1 MKLSRDKILKQI
13 RKKTTRPMKISEFAR
28 ALTISEAQRREFRN
42 QIKLMSEA
50 GILVRLRGGRYG
62 LPDEMNLITGIL
74 NGHPNGYGFLIP
86 DKDKQVGDIYIS
98 SKKMSGA
105 MHKDKVVARIE
116 SSSGLERREGRIIRI
131 LERST
136 TSLVGL
142 FEPLDRD
149 GWVVP
154 LDDKYFQEIFVS
166 GKNKLGAKSGQVVVV
181 DIISY
186 PETHHPPTGKVVEV
200 LGYSNDPKVELNS
213 IFRKLGTHT
222 NFSTDVLEQ
231 VKKSKVR
238 LSEKDLKNR
247 RDLTDW
253 IIFTIDGETAKDFDD
268 AISLKL
274 TDVGFKLGVHIA
286 DVSHYV
292 RKGSTLDKAA
302 LERGTSIYFPNGVIP
317 MLPFELSN
325 DICSLKPKVKRLA
338 LTVLIDFDREGKV
351 TKAEFF
357 NSIIKSYTRFTYTEV
372 ANLVEK
378 GDKKKLSDDVI
389 DILKNMYKLSK
400 VLRKQR
406 FKSGSVDFQ
415 VPAPEIH
422 INSKG
427 KVEKITKA
435 QHNKAHEI
443 IEEFMLAANQAVA
456 RHLSERKI
464 PFIHRIHESPDENKI
479 ATFQE
484 FIAGF
489 GLRLRA
495 THDIHSTD
503 LQSLLKKVR
512 GRPEERMINTLLL
525 RTMKK
530 AKYSQKDP
538 GHFCL
543 GFEHYTHFTSP
554 IRRYPDLI
562 THRLLKASL
571 DQNFSV
577 QEKKCLIKE
586 MTEIAEQSTL
596 KEAKAM
602 EVEREIND
610 LRRAQHMSGK
620 IGKSFNGVIMNV
632 TPFGF
637 FVELTEIFVEGLV
650 HVSNLTDDYYL
661 YIEKEHK
668 WLGQRRRKMYK
679 IGDCVKVRVAQVNIS
694 LRRID
699 FTLLQLL

>member
-1 MKLSRDKILKQI
+1 MKISKDTILKQI
-13 RKKTTRPMKISEFAR
+13 RKKTSRPMKISEFAR
-28 ALTISEAQRREFRN
+28 ALSISDIQRREFRN

-62 LPDEMNLITGIL
+62 LPDEMNLTTGIL
-74 NGHPNGYGFLIP
+74 HGHPNGYGFLVP
-86 DKDKQVGDIYIS
+86 DKDKQENNIYIG
-98 SKKMSGA
+98 SKNTSGA

-116 SSSGLERREGRIIRI
+116 SYSESGRPEGRIIRI

-142 FEPLDRD
+142 FEPLDKD
-149 GWVVP
+149 GWVIP
-154 LDDKYFQEIFVS
+154 LDNKYSHDIFVS
-166 GKNKLGAKSGQVVVV
+166 GKNKLGAKSRQIVVVE
-181 DIISY
+181 IIFY
-186 PETHHPPTGKVVEV
+186 PEKHQPPVGKIVEV
-200 LGYSNDPKVELNS
+200 LGYSNNPKVELNS
-213 IFRKLGTHT
+213 IFRKLGTRT
-222 NFSTDVLEQ
+222 NFSPDVLEQ
-231 VKKSKVR
+231 AKKVTVR

-274 TDVGFKLGVHIA
+274 TGDGFKLGVHIA

-292 RKGSTLDKAA
+292 RKGSALDKEA

-325 DICSLKPKVKRLA
+325 DICSLKPNVKRLA
-338 LTVLIDFDREGKV
+338 LTALIDFNREGKV
-351 TKAEFF
+351 TKSEFF
-357 NSIIKSYTRFTYTEV
+357 NSIIKSSARFTYTEV
-372 ANLVEK
+372 AHLLKK
-378 GDKKKLSDDVI
+378 GGTKIIHNDVMGV
-389 DILKNMYKLSK
+389 LKNMYRLSK
-400 VLRKQR
+400 ILRKQR

-415 VPAPEIH
+415 VPEPEIH

-427 KVEKITKA
+427 RVERIIKA
-435 QHNKAHEI
+435 QHNKAHEL

-456 RHLSERKI
+456 RHLSEQKV
-464 PFIHRIHESPDENKI
+464 PFIHRIHESPNENKI
-479 ATFQE
+479 AAFQE
-484 FIAGF
+484 FISGF
-489 GLRLRA
+489 GLRLHS
-495 THDIHSTD
+495 THDINSTE
-503 LQSLLKKVR
+503 LQKLLKKVR
-512 GRPEERMINTLLL
+512 GRPEERVINTLLL

-562 THRLLKASL
+562 AHRLLKASL
-571 DQNFSV
+571 DQKFSTHD
-577 QEKKCLIKE
+577 KKRLIKE
-586 MTEIAEQSTL
+586 IAEISEQSTL
-596 KEAKAM
+596 KEGKAT

-610 LRRAQHMSGK
+610 LRRVQYMSDK
-620 IGKSFNGVIMNV
+620 IGKSYTGIIVNV

-637 FVELTEIFVEGLV
+637 FVELTEAFVEGLV

-661 YIEKEHK
+661 YIEQEHK
-668 WLGQRRRKMYK
+668 WRGQRHHKVYK
-679 IGDCVKVRVAQVNIS
+679 IGDRVKVRVAQVDLA

-699 FTLLQLL
+699 FTLLQSL